1 MLARRSHELLERY
14 RRGEPVG
21 EDCPL
26 MKALAGNV
34 MTSFDRTKTLQ
45 ELEGQDWGD
54 PTFES
59 SLVTTCH
66 RLRRKRLDDFNVE
79 DLRIMIGQKIGLP
92 FLVPIAL
99 ERLAVDPFV
108 EGDFYPGDLLAMVL
122 QVDDAYWISHPDLCE
137 QIRPIVRR
145 VYVLLPSLAEVE
157 KQTVHDLLRNA
168 NRSLTE

>member
-1 MLARRSHELLERY
+1 MMARRSHELLERY
-14 RRGEPVG
+14 RRGETVG
-21 EDCPL
+21 EECPL
-26 MKALAGNV
+26 KKALAGNV

-45 ELEGQDWGD
+45 ELEGQDWGE
-54 PTFES
+54 PTFGS

-99 ERLAVDPFV
+99 ERLAVDPLV
-108 EGDFYPGDLLAMVL
+108 DGDFYPGDLLAMVL
-122 QVDDAYWISHPDLCE
+122 QVDDAFWNAHHDLCD

-145 VYVLLPSLAEVE
+145 VKALLPSLEQVE
-157 KQTVHDLLRNA
+157 QQTVHDLLQNA

>member
-21 EDCPL
+21 EECPL
-26 MKALAGNV
+26 KRALADNV

-59 SLVTTCH
+59 ALVTTCH
-66 RLRRKRLDDFNVE
+66 RLHRKRLDEFNVE

-99 ERLAVDPFV
+99 ERLAVDPLV
-108 EGDFYPGDLLAMVL
+108 DGDFYPGDLLAMVL
-122 QVDDAYWISHPDLCE
+122 QVDDAFWTAHPDLCE
-137 QIRPIVRR
+137 QIRLIVRR
-145 VYVLLPSLAEVE
+145 VNALLPSLDKSEQ
-157 KQTVHDLLRNA
+157 QTVHDLLRNA